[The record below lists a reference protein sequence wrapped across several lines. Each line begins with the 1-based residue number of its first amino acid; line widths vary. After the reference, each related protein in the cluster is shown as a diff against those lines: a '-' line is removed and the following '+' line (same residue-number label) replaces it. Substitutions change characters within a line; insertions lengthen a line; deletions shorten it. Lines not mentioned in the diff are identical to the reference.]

1 MVIFMDIKRVF
12 SSLDYWLIGS
22 VIILC
27 IFGIISIG
35 SATHINLGESSSV
48 YNTQIMWF
56 IIGIFLMFATIFVNY
71 KFFSNFYLLIYLG
84 MIILL
89 IAVLFFGRNV
99 NGATRWLYLGPIG
112 IQPSEFSKIVMI
124 FCLAKL
130 IDKNKHQINN
140 IKVILLAFA
149 FFIIP
154 LVLIQRQPS
163 LSASLVLV
171 AILAVELF
179 VAGLDYKYIGA
190 ILLVVVSSVFFVFWD
205 IQNETPLLVDKIL
218 ANHQIIRLQ
227 TFINPIE
234 GSNEYYQTIKSINAI
249 GSGQLGGKGLYQGT
263 LNQLSYLPEPHN
275 DFIFSVIGEEFGF
288 IGCVSVLVLQF
299 FVVFRCILIS
309 INCRDL
315 FSRLIVA
322 GIAGMIAFQV
332 FINTGV
338 ATGILPN
345 TGMSL
350 PFVSYGGS
358 SMMTNMISIG
368 LVLNIGCKHSK
379 SLFEE
384 V

>member
-1 MVIFMDIKRVF
+1 MVIFMDIKRIF
-12 SSLDYWLIGS
+12 SSLDYWLI
-22 VIILC
+22 VFVFALC
-27 IFGIISIG
+27 VFGIVCIG

-71 KFFSNFYLLIYLG
+71 KFFSRFYLLIYWV
-84 MIILL
+84 MIALL

-99 NGATRWLYLGPIG
+99 NGATRWLYFGSIG
-112 IQPSEFSKIVMI
+112 IQPSEFSKIVML

-130 IDKNKHQINN
+130 IDKNQHQINN
-140 IKVILLAFA
+140 IKVLTLAFVLFA
-149 FFIIP
+149 IP
-154 LVLIQRQPS
+154 IALIQKQPS
-163 LSASLVLV
+163 LSASLVLL
-171 AILAVELF
+171 AILAVQLF
-179 VAGLDYKYIGA
+179 VSGLDYKYIGVV
-190 ILLVVVSSVFFVFWD
+190 LLIVLSAVFFVFWD
-205 IQNETPLLVDKIL
+205 IQNETPLIVDKVL

-227 TFINPIE
+227 TFLNPVE

-249 GSGQLGGKGLYQGT
+249 GSGQLSGKGLYQGT

-288 IGCVSVLVLQF
+288 IGCISVLILEF
-299 FVVFRCILIS
+299 LIVFRCILIAM
-309 INCRDL
+309 NCRDL
-315 FSRLIVA
+315 FSQLIVT
-322 GIAGMIAFQV
+322 GIAGMIAFQTFV
-332 FINTGV
+332 NTGV

-358 SMMTNMISIG
+358 SMMANMIAIG

-379 SLFEE
+379 SLFEG